1 MAYAQGAASVTTVEM
16 VPALAAIGQHVVA
29 ANGFGGLVTYVE
41 GKSLDE
47 QNQLLP
53 KKVEA
58 LLASASSLCVLADGT
73 ASPSTPMASS
83 LPGGARKPTA
93 GEVIN

>member
-1 MAYAQGAASVTTVEM
+1 M

-58 LLASASSLCVLADGT
+58 FAGQRVVAVCAGGWHSLALNADGVVFT
-73 ASPSTPMASS
+73 WGSAEAHGWGSD
-83 LPGGARKPTA
+83 
-93 GEVIN
+93 